1 MTVLNL
7 QISRDNAYE
16 EPVKSKD
23 PMILHMGFRRIEVR
37 PVYSQRG
44 NGKGTNNVHR
54 FERFLQM
61 GKSSVATIYAP
72 TVFGKVPCLLYKE
85 TDDVND
91 PTLVSVGSF
100 MDTDT
105 KRIVAKRIILSG
117 HPYKI
122 HKRSAVIRFMF
133 FNQGKK
139 RDILLNL

>member
-1 MTVLNL
+1 
-7 QISRDNAYE
+7 
-16 EPVKSKD
+16 
-23 PMILHMGFRRIEVR
+23 MILHMGFRRMEVR
-37 PVYSQRG
+37 PIYSQRG
-44 NGKGTNNVHR
+44 NGKGHNNVHK

-61 GKSSVATIYAP
+61 GKPSVATIYAP

-91 PTLVSVGSF
+91 PILVSVGSF

-133 FNQGKK
+133 FNSGKF
-139 RDILLNL
+139 

>member
-1 MTVLNL
+1 
-7 QISRDNAYE
+7 
-16 EPVKSKD
+16 
-23 PMILHMGFRRIEVR
+23 MGFRRMVVR

-44 NGKGTNNVHR
+44 NGKGSNNVHK

-61 GKSSVATIYAP
+61 GKPAVATIYAP

-85 TDDVND
+85 NEDDVND

-105 KRIVAKRIILSG
+105 KRIVAKRIVLSG

-133 FNQGKK
+133 FNSGTV
-139 RDILLNL
+139 NT